1 MLLAIDVGNTNIVV
15 GVFRGETLV
24 HTWRLTT
31 IRERTS
37 DELGILITNLCERNE
52 IRNTDIAG
60 IIIAS
65 VVPPLTGTLMTMVS
79 DYFGRVPLLFEPAVN
94 GGIPILID
102 NPHEVGADRVANSI
116 AAYARYGKGLP
127 LIVVDFGTATTFDAV
142 SAKGEYLGGIICPG
156 PTLSA
161 EALFQ
166 RAAKLPRIDVKKPPR
181 VIGTNTIGAMQSGL
195 FWGYVDMVEG
205 LLRRMK
211 AELGGAATVLAT
223 GGLASVVA
231 PESTLIEHVDQDLT
245 LHGIAA
251 GLGTPGHRLPPIRHR
266 LNTDVIDVES
276 YCRDLEAYLCQKND
290 GHLIRITGPAFE
302 RIEGWAQQ
310 GIPLKVA
317 EAGIDRYFER
327 YYRKGARRR
336 PVQIVF
342 CEADVLDA
350 FDDWRRAVGLVAGH
364 RGCGGRA
371 GRRGAGG
378 GIAPA
383 AIARV
388 ADRRRA
394 RAAHGVAR
402 QRQGRPD
409 HRPGARG
416 RGAIARCVA
425 AGGRAGPR

>member
-37 DELGILITNLCERNE
+37 DELGILISNLCERHE
-52 IRNTDIAG
+52 IRKTDIAG

-102 NPHEVGADRVANSI
+102 NPNEVGADRVANSI
-116 AAYARYGKGLP
+116 AAFAAYGKGLP

-166 RAAKLPRIDVKKPPR
+166 RAARLPRIDVRKPPR
-181 VIGTNTIGAMQSGL
+181 VIGTNTVAAMQSGL

-231 PESTLIEHVDQDLT
+231 PESALIEHVDQDLT
-245 LHGIAA
+245 LQ
-251 GLGTPGHRLPPIRHR
+251 GLRLVWER
-266 LNTDVIDVES
+266 
-276 YCRDLEAYLCQKND
+276 QK
-290 GHLIRITGPAFE
+290 
-302 RIEGWAQQ
+302 
-310 GIPLKVA
+310 
-317 EAGIDRYFER
+317 
-327 YYRKGARRR
+327 
-336 PVQIVF
+336 
-342 CEADVLDA
+342 
-350 FDDWRRAVGLVAGH
+350 
-364 RGCGGRA
+364 
-371 GRRGAGG
+371 
-378 GIAPA
+378 
-383 AIARV
+383 
-388 ADRRRA
+388 
-394 RAAHGVAR
+394 
-402 QRQGRPD
+402 
-409 HRPGARG
+409 
-416 RGAIARCVA
+416 
-425 AGGRAGPR
+425 